1 MSYAPKTIIADGEK
15 IKLYPNGEC
24 PTIMV
29 EMQLNGSCRTL
40 EIDNYKDEFGN
51 DVKTKEYVSLF

>member
-24 PTIMV
+24 PTIVM
-29 EMQLNGSCRTL
+29 EMQPNGSRRAL
-40 EIDNYKDEFGN
+40 EIDHYKDEFGN
-51 DVKTKEYVSLF
+51 DVKTKDYVSL